1 MSRPRITTALLLK
14 VSIFL
19 FALLVIITEVFP
31 LAFRSSKSKEIDE
44 ATKLVCG
51 KILLT
56 RQKAIA
62 SRTSYRIHYDYPTGQ
77 CVTYRELIPGRWIA
91 ELDEDE
97 SIPEGVAI
105 SPTSTPP
112 NGYIEI
118 TPDGAIDNHGVPL
131 VIRLEDGKGTQKSIR
146 ISPAGMVQ
154 EIPTW

>member
-1 MSRPRITTALLLK
+1 MSRPRISITLLLK
-14 VSIFL
+14 VAIFI
-19 FALLVIITEVFP
+19 FALLVVVTEVCP
-31 LAFRSSKSKEIDE
+31 LAFRPSKTRGIDE
-44 ATKLVCG
+44 ATNLVCG

-91 ELDEDE
+91 ELNEDE
-97 SIPEGVAI
+97 RIPQGVAI
-105 SPTSTPP
+105 SPTSTPS

-118 TPDGAIDNHGVPL
+118 RPDGAIDNHGVPVILRL
-131 VIRLEDGKGTQKSIR
+131 VDGEGTQKSIR

>member
-1 MSRPRITTALLLK
+1 
-14 VSIFL
+14 
-19 FALLVIITEVFP
+19 LLVIVSEVVP
-31 LAFRSSKSKEIDE
+31 LACRSPKSKEIDE
-44 ATKLVCG
+44 ATKIVCG

-91 ELDEDE
+91 ELNEDE
-97 SIPEGVAI
+97 RIPQGVAI
-105 SPTSTPP
+105 SPSSTPP

-131 VIRLEDGKGTQKSIR
+131 VIRLVDGEGTQKSIR